1 MPLLVPGLV
10 SAGTL
15 VFIFSWNDFI
25 YPLFLSSIKAK
36 TLSVVMPGFITD
48 KGLLRGPMTSLG
60 SLMIVPVIIVVLSF
74 QRYLVRGL
82 TLGAIK

>member
-1 MPLLVPGLV
+1 
-10 SAGTL
+10 
-15 VFIFSWNDFI
+15 
-25 YPLFLSSIKAK
+25 
-36 TLSVVMPGFITD
+36 
-48 KGLLRGPMTSLG
+48 PMTSLG